1 VLDEKVGSQIQKSF
15 QYSPWGERISQVTV
29 KTDGTEE
36 PSYYGY
42 NMHTDVET
50 LTGDS
55 GDTKATYGYSAYG
68 ENNSDLFSGI
78 DKPDPQDPTKEPY
91 NAYRFNSMRWD
102 SNSGTYD
109 MGFRTYDPGL
119 NRFLSRDSYNGAL
132 ADLSL
137 SVDPFTGNRYA
148 FGGGNPISAVELDGH
163 CWSWAQ
169 GICDAASST
178 GDFISRNSSQ
188 IAETAA
194 GIGLMVLGDIAFDAG
209 AALTFG
215 GAAICLTG
223 VGCIAGGPAAALGVG
238 LMGVGALT
246 MASGALM
253 TIDGITR
260 MDFGSDASD
269 SGGGSGS
276 SAGGNTGGTGGRPP
290 LRTPQEGA
298 KDGGPGEW
306 VRVNR
311 GPNGA
316 DYQETATGVTRGSEY
331 EVNGTKFDGFE
342 NGKLIEAKD
351 NYGSFLDKKGEWQWW
366 FKVGKNGDKSGFDAL
381 MDEARTQE
389 RISQETGSP
398 LEWRVSSPQV
408 QQAIQKSFTEQ
419 GINIPVVIY
428 P

>member
-1 VLDEKVGSQIQKSF
+1 
-15 QYSPWGERISQVTV
+15 
-29 KTDGTEE
+29 
-36 PSYYGY
+36 
-42 NMHTDVET
+42 
-50 LTGDS
+50 
-55 GDTKATYGYSAYG
+55 
-68 ENNSDLFSGI
+68 
-78 DKPDPQDPTKEPY
+78 
-91 NAYRFNSMRWD
+91 
-102 SNSGTYD
+102 

-119 NRFLSRDSYNGAL
+119 NRFLSRDSYTGAL

-169 GICDAASST
+169 DICDAASSA
-178 GDFISRNSSQ
+178 GDFVSRNSSQ

-209 AALTFG
+209 AALTVG
-215 GAAICLTG
+215 GAAVCLTG

-238 LMGVGALT
+238 LMGVGALS
-246 MASGALM
+246 MATGAVM

-260 MDFGSDASD
+260 MDMSSDASD

-276 SAGGNTGGTGGRPP
+276 SAGGSSGGTSGRPP
-290 LRTPQEGA
+290 LRTPQNGST
-298 KDGGPGEW
+298 DGGPGRW

-311 GPNGA
+311 QPNGA

-331 EVNGTKFDGFE
+331 EVNGTQFDGFE

-351 NYGSFLDKKGEWQWW
+351 NYLNFIDDSGKWKYW
-366 FKVGKNGDKSGFDAL
+366 FKLPRKGNPESGYDAL
-381 MDEARTQE
+381 LREARTQAD
-389 RISQETGSP
+389 ISKQTNTP
-398 LEWRVSSPQV
+398 LEWRVSSPKL
-408 QQAIQKSFTEQ
+408 QAALQKSFTDA
-419 GINIPVVIY
+419 GINIPVVVY